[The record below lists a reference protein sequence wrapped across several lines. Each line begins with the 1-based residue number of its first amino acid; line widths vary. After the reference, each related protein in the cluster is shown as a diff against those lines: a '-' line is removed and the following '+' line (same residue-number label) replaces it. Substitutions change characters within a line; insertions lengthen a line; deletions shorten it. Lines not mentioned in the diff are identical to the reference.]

1 MHKAAR
7 IPRWCSKFG
16 VPWRLMS
23 TTRRPTV
30 AAVAPADSPAL
41 KFLPHD
47 KAEFIVADSL
57 AAMQA
62 HPSLSS
68 AEALL
73 WIPPGPPALLK
84 ELWHGGHLPNCRWV
98 HGFYAGVDVIGD
110 FAQELAHSD
119 VPLTNGR
126 GAFSLSLAEY
136 AMTAALHFV
145 KQVPRCMDNRRSKV
159 WDKFVMAELRGR
171 TLGLVG
177 YGDIA
182 QATAKLAK
190 AFGMRVIA
198 LRRNA
203 SKPDET
209 GLADLVLG
217 PYRWVPQQSDH
228 SRHLPTAH
236 PLPTLPTPDQSD
248 QLVSHRLSPAMRA
261 VVRSS
266 LRTSRLSSARAT
278 WSCAYCQARRRRAI
292 SSQRPNSAR

>member
-41 KFLPHD
+41 KFLPRQGGIHWPTVLRQCRL
-47 KAEFIVADSL
+47 IRPS
-57 AAMQA
+57 AARKRC
-62 HPSLSS
+62 S
-68 AEALL
+68 
-73 WIPPGPPALLK
+73 IPPGPPALLK

-126 GAFSLSLAEY
+126 GAFGLSLAEY

-159 WDKFVMAELRGR
+159 WDKFVMASCGAAAWAGR
-171 TLGLVG
+171 LWRYRTGDSKALKGL
-177 YGDIA
+177 
-182 QATAKLAK
+182 
-190 AFGMRVIA
+190 
-198 LRRNA
+198 RNA
-203 SKPDET
+203 CDRFAPEREQT
-209 GLADLVLG
+209 
-217 PYRWVPQQSDH
+217 
-228 SRHLPTAH
+228 
-236 PLPTLPTPDQSD
+236 
-248 QLVSHRLSPAMRA
+248 
-261 VVRSS
+261 
-266 LRTSRLSSARAT
+266 
-278 WSCAYCQARRRRAI
+278 
-292 SSQRPNSAR
+292 